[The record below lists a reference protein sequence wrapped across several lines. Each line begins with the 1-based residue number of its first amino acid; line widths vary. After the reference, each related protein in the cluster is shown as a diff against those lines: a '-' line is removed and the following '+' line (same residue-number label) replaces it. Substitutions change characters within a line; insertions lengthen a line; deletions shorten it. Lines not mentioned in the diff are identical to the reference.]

1 MSEPEQGLFD
11 GTEPVVVEPM
21 PEEARLAYHLLESA
35 GMHPILAYHDDSGS
49 PHPIDPE
56 EPFTQGSGLMLP
68 VTTTYG
74 VYVPESE
81 APDARQVL
89 TDAGRSGDGA
99 IDESGAGA
107 AEDDGGAGTAGPE
120 GTDQD

>member
-1 MSEPEQGLFD
+1 MSDTQHDLLD

-21 PEEARLAYHLLESA
+21 PEEAQLAYHLLESA
-35 GMHPILAYHDDSGS
+35 GMHPILAYHDDSGA

-56 EPFTQGSGLMLP
+56 EPFTHGSGLMLP

-89 TDAGRSGDGA
+89 TDASRSTDGS

-107 AEDDGGAGTAGPE
+107 AEDDGGAGPAGPE
-120 GTDQD
+120 GADQD